1 MVILNC
7 NEEFVVNALGKL
19 TLEFN
24 YDWQEQIKIR
34 ELLHLALYNYDVMS
48 VEKSLISS
56 DLKEKILLYLQVK
69 KLENYSQ
76 ATLTNYMYT
85 LRNFS
90 DFINKPVST
99 ISKNDI
105 RYFMAM
111 NYTSLKPSTINNK
124 LACLKAFFEWLEQ
137 EEVIAKNPAR
147 YLQGTRLP
155 KRLRSSLSVE
165 ELEKIRLACKNVRE
179 RALIEFLFATGCR
192 ISEVVKANI
201 SDIDFSNNSLKVVG
215 KGDKQRIVFF
225 NDKTRLHL
233 KNYIDTRT
241 DKQEALFI
249 AVKRPHNRISKRGLE
264 LIVSNVGKRT
274 NIGKSIFPHLLRH
287 TMATLGLQSGA
298 DITTIQHLLGHTT
311 PSTTQIYAETSLDNL
326 KHEYK
331 QHFNC

>member
-1 MVILNC
+1 MNC
-7 NEEFVVNALGKL
+7 NEEFVVKALGKL

-24 YDWQEQIKIR
+24 YDWDEQKKIR
-34 ELLHLALYNYDVMS
+34 ELLHLSLYNYEVMS
-48 VEKSLISS
+48 SEKSLVTS

-69 KLENYSQ
+69 KLENYSK
-76 ATLTNYMYT
+76 ATLNNYMYT

-90 DFINKPVST
+90 NFIVKPVSN

-105 RYFMAM
+105 RYFMAI
-111 NYTSLKPSTINNK
+111 NYENLKPSTVNNK
-124 LACLKAFFEWLEQ
+124 LACIKAFFEWLEQ
-137 EEVIAKNPAR
+137 EEIIPKNPAR

-155 KRLRSSLSVE
+155 KHLRHSLTIE
-165 ELEKIRLACKNVRE
+165 ELEKIRLSCKDVRE

-201 SDIDFSNNSLKVVG
+201 SDLDLSNNLLRVIG
-215 KGDKQRIVFF
+215 KGDKERTVFF
-225 NDKTRLHL
+225 NDKTKLHI
-233 KNYIDTRT
+233 KNYIDTRK
-241 DKQEALFI
+241 DENEALFI
-249 AVKRPHNRISKRGLE
+249 ASKFPYKRIGKRGLE
-264 LIVSNVGKRT
+264 LIISRIGERAD
-274 NIGKSIFPHLLRH
+274 IGKSVYPHLLRH